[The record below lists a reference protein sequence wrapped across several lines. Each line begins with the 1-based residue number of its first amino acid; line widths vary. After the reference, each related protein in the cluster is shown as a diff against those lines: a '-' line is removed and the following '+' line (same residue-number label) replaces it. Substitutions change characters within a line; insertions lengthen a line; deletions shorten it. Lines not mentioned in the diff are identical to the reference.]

1 LWPYSSGCGR
11 GEELNDMPGRNDG
24 FGRHLRDWRGRRRLS
39 QLELSLRSN
48 VSARHLGFVE
58 IGRAAPSRSLVLRL
72 AEELDVPLR
81 ERNVWLVAA
90 GFAPSFADRALDD
103 PSLDAVRS
111 AIDATI
117 EAHKP
122 FPAFA
127 IDRRWNI
134 VASNAAL
141 PELYEGVLPEL
152 LKRPVNVLRLTL
164 HPGGLA
170 PRLLN
175 LDEWADHLLARLRRE
190 LELTADPRL
199 EALLR
204 EAETLHKPASRA
216 RRSEP
221 ADSHALAIPFRIQT
235 RLGPLSFFSTVT
247 VFGTPV
253 DVTVSEIALEMLYPA
268 DPETNA
274 RVRFRG

>member
-1 LWPYSSGCGR
+1 
-11 GEELNDMPGRNDG
+11 MPGKNDG

-127 IDRRWNI
+127 IDRRWNV

-152 LKRPVNVLRLTL
+152 LERPVNVLRLTL

-170 PRLLN
+170 PRILN
-175 LDEWADHLLARLRRE
+175 LDEWADHL
-190 LELTADPRL
+190 LTADPRL

-204 EAETLHKPASRA
+204 EALSLYKPAQSM
-216 RRSEP
+216 RRGEP
-221 ADSHALAIPFRIQT
+221 PASPALAIPFRIQT

-268 DPETNA
+268 DRETDA

>member
-1 LWPYSSGCGR
+1 
-11 GEELNDMPGRNDG
+11 MPRKNDG

-48 VSARHLGFVE
+48 VSTRHLGFVE

-72 AEELDVPLR
+72 ADELDVPLR

-90 GFAPSFADRALDD
+90 GFASSFADRALED

-111 AIDATI
+111 AIDATL

-127 IDRRWNI
+127 IDRRWNV

-152 LKRPVNVLRLTL
+152 LERPVNVLRLTL

-175 LDEWADHLLARLRRE
+175 LDEWAEHLLTRLRRE
-190 LELTADPRL
+190 LELTADLRL

-204 EAETLHKPASRA
+204 EAELLYKPASNR

-221 ADSHALAIPFRIQT
+221 VESHTLAIPFRIQT

-268 DPETNA
+268 DRETDA
-274 RVRFRG
+274 RVRYRG

>member
-1 LWPYSSGCGR
+1 
-11 GEELNDMPGRNDG
+11 MPGNIEA
-24 FGRHLRDWRGRRRLS
+24 FGKHLRDWRGRRRLS

-58 IGRAAPSRSLVLRL
+58 IGRASPSKSLVLRL
-72 AEELDVPLR
+72 AEELDTPLR

-90 GFAPSFADRALDD
+90 GFAPSFADRAFED
-103 PSLDAVRS
+103 PSLETVRS
-111 AIDATI
+111 AIEATI

-127 IDRRWNI
+127 IDRQWNG

-141 PELYEGVLPEL
+141 PELYEDVAPEL
-152 LKRPVNVLRLTL
+152 LNPPVNVLRLTL
-164 HPGGLA
+164 HPRGLA
-170 PRLLN
+170 PRILN

-190 LELTADPRL
+190 LQLTADPRL
-199 EALLR
+199 DALLR
-204 EAETLHKPASRA
+204 EAEAFRKPAKRT
-216 RRSEP
+216 RISEP
-221 ADSHALAIPFRIQT
+221 AEGQALALPFRIQT

-268 DPETNA
+268 DRETNA
-274 RVRFRG
+274 LVRFRA